1 MDRLRRFIQR
11 IRDECQSPSAYQSS
25 RGDTERLCHIA
36 IDRNMFVK
44 NGESNHNGSVYGLL
58 PFPDEIVASVA
69 VVCISLGKLDLLE
82 SAVAALKG

>member
-1 MDRLRRFIQR
+1 
-11 IRDECQSPSAYQSS
+11 
-25 RGDTERLCHIA
+25 
-36 IDRNMFVK
+36 MFVK